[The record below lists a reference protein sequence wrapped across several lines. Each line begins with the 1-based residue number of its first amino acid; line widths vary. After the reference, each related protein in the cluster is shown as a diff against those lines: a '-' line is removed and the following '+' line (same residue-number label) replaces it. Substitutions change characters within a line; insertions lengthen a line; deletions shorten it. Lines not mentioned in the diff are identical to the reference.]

1 VTKREGTVLSVPF
14 YYEECGETMT
24 TLVNDIAKITLS
36 TPFAVG
42 DVNVYLVKGD
52 ALTLVDAGPL
62 TDTAW
67 MQLTDQLSLLGY
79 TPQDIEQ
86 IVLTHHHPDHAGLLD
101 RFSSDVT
108 VYGHTYN
115 RFWLN
120 RDDHF
125 HEEYDRFFT
134 KLAMESG
141 LPEEYLPAIP
151 KFKSPLKFMGNRK
164 LDVAIAEGDSV
175 PGLGGWS
182 VIETLGHAQSHLS
195 FYRERDGVLIAG
207 DHILAAISPNPLIE
221 PPFEGE
227 MERTKP
233 LLQYNASLKKLLD
246 FPISLAYTGHGDNV
260 TDVHGLIPRRLGK
273 QEERARDVFGM
284 IKGNRVTVFEICK
297 RLFPSVYRKE
307 LGLTLSE
314 TIGQLDYL
322 ESNQSIRKEKHEG
335 IYYYFA

>member
-1 VTKREGTVLSVPF
+1 MLYPF
-14 YYEECGETMT
+14 YYEECGENMT

-67 MQLTDQLSLLGY
+67 VQLTEQLSTLGY
-79 TPQDIEQ
+79 TPGDIEQ

-101 RFSSDVT
+101 RFPSSVT
-108 VYGHTYN
+108 VFGHKYN
-115 RFWLN
+115 RFWLH

-125 HEEYDRFFT
+125 HEVYDRFFMQ
-134 KLAMESG
+134 LAIESG
-141 LPEEYLPAIP
+141 LPHEYLAAIP

-164 LDVAIAEGDSV
+164 LDVVIGEGDAV
-175 PGLGGWS
+175 PGMEGWS
-182 VIETLGHAQSHLS
+182 IIETLGHAQSHLS
-195 FYRERDGVLIAG
+195 FYRESDGVLIAG
-207 DHILAAISPNPLIE
+207 DHILASISPNPLIE
-221 PPFEGE
+221 PPFEGKT
-227 MERTKP
+227 ERSKP

-246 FPISLAYTGHGDNV
+246 IPISLAYTGHGDNIE
-260 TDVHGLIPRRLGK
+260 DVHGLIPRRLLK
-273 QEERARDVFGM
+273 QDERAQGVLEM
-284 IKGNRVTVFEICK
+284 IRGNRVTVFEICK

-322 ESNQSIRKEKHEG
+322 ESLHYIKKEKHEG
-335 IYYYFA
+335 IYYYFV

>member
-1 VTKREGTVLSVPF
+1 
-14 YYEECGETMT
+14 MT

-67 MQLTDQLSLLGY
+67 VQLTEQLSILGY
-79 TPQDIEQ
+79 TPGDIEQ

-101 RFSSDVT
+101 RFPSAVT
-108 VYGHTYN
+108 VYGHRYN
-115 RFWLN
+115 RFWLH
-120 RDDHF
+120 RDARF
-125 HEEYDRFFT
+125 HEVYDRFFMQ
-134 KLAMESG
+134 LAMESG
-141 LPEEYLPAIP
+141 LPEVYRTAVP
-151 KFKSPLKFMGNRK
+151 KFKSPLKFMGDRK
-164 LDVAIAEGDSV
+164 LDVEIGEGDSV
-175 PGLGGWS
+175 PGMEGWS
-182 VIETLGHAQSHLS
+182 IIETLGHAQSHLS

-207 DHILAAISPNPLIE
+207 DHILATISPNPLIE

-227 MERTKP
+227 TGRPKP
-233 LLQYNASLKKLLD
+233 MLEYNASLKKLLD
-246 FPISLAYTGHGDNV
+246 YPISIAYTGHGADV
-260 TDVHGLIPRRLGK
+260 TDVHGLIPKRLRK
-273 QEERARDVFGM
+273 QDERAKGVLEM

-297 RLFPSVYRKE
+297 ALFPSVYQKE

-322 ESNQSIRKEKHEG
+322 ESLQFIRKEKLDG

>member
-1 VTKREGTVLSVPF
+1 MACRFGCLPF
-14 YYEECGETMT
+14 YYEECGEFMT

-67 MQLTDQLSLLGY
+67 VQLTGQLSLLGY
-79 TPQDIEQ
+79 TPLDIEQ

-101 RFSSDVT
+101 RFSSSVKI
-108 VYGHTYN
+108 YGHPYN
-115 RFWLN
+115 KFWLDRN
-120 RDDHF
+120 EYF
-125 HEEYDRFFT
+125 HDVYDRFFLQ
-134 KLAMESG
+134 LAIESG
-141 LPEEYLPAIP
+141 LPQEYLRAIH

-164 LDVAIAEGDSV
+164 LDIEIKEGDV
-175 PGLGGWS
+175 IPGMEDWTI
-182 VIETLGHAQSHLS
+182 IETLGHAQSHLS
-195 FYRERDGVLIAG
+195 FYRESDGVLIAG
-207 DHILAAISPNPLIE
+207 DHILANISPNPLIE

-227 MERTKP
+227 LERSKP

-246 FPISLAYTGHGDNV
+246 IPISLAYTGHGDNI
-260 TDVHGLIPRRLGK
+260 TEVHGLIPRRLGK
-273 QEERARDVFGM
+273 QDERARGVLEM
-284 IKGNRVTVFEICK
+284 IKGNRLTVFDICK
-297 RLFPSVYRKE
+297 TLFPSVYQKE

-322 ESNQSIRKEKHEG
+322 ESLHYIKKEMHEG
-335 IYYYFA
+335 VYYYFA